1 MRAPEKFFYTND
13 ELAKELFAAARK
25 LIDIGLHLQNGFEIA
40 IKYERFEEES

>member
-25 LIDIGLHLQNGFEIA
+25 LIVCIF
-40 IKYERFEEES
+40 RTVSR